1 MVNRIKRLWKIKKQC
16 TQKFPRIYCRFDFAT
31 LILRLCDFDFVI
43 LRLFNFNE
51 KVKVFKNS
59 KKLKG
64 TNKTI
69 SDDYSQETL
78 KERKLL
84 WLSAQTDK
92 QNAVKVRLVND
103 ELFIN
108 DHAYAWELQ
117 PNLRVQLPPRQGTS
131 PSKSDRQD
139 WHSKPSEISIIN
151 VNARSVVN
159 KTEPLECLSLLHYPH
174 LIVVTETWLNK
185 DISSDEVFPKSFN
198 VLRKDRTARG
208 AQGRDVA
215 DKRYTQIRALAVNR
229 QVWKYVVQA
238 FCERCSFSNWSSVSP
253 LRKSHRIS

>member
-1 MVNRIKRLWKIKKQC
+1 M
-16 TQKFPRIYCRFDFAT
+16 
-31 LILRLCDFDFVI
+31 I

-139 WHSKPSEISIIN
+139 
-151 VNARSVVN
+151 
-159 KTEPLECLSLLHYPH
+159 
-174 LIVVTETWLNK
+174 
-185 DISSDEVFPKSFN
+185 
-198 VLRKDRTARG
+198 
-208 AQGRDVA
+208 
-215 DKRYTQIRALAVNR
+215 
-229 QVWKYVVQA
+229 
-238 FCERCSFSNWSSVSP
+238 
-253 LRKSHRIS
+253 